1 MHNDLHRTAPS
12 AALADFALA
21 RATVT
26 GVAGAWFF
34 IDGAPQDRALRATSC
49 LLEPE
54 VGDLVLVN
62 SGAASQ
68 VVSSPAPAQAATLLG
83 AAPFILAVLSR
94 PHASSGV
101 INFPGGAR
109 LLTTDDGSLQF
120 AARDIQLAAGNRMD
134 LSSPELTVRAAKGE
148 LVFGQLS
155 AVAQA
160 LQARLGSLHCVAQ
173 NATSVVGRLVV
184 RAINSFRQTEQLD
197 DSRAGRVR
205 MQVAERFALSAQH
218 ASVQAKGHVK
228 IDGEKIDLG

>member
-12 AALADFALA
+12 AAPADFALT

-26 GVAGAWFF
+26 GMAGAWFF
-34 IDGAPQDRALRATSC
+34 LDGAPQDRALRAESC
-49 LLEPE
+49 LLAPE

-62 SGAASQ
+62 AGAAGQVLSGAG
-68 VVSSPAPAQAATLLG
+68 PAQAATLLG

-94 PHASSGV
+94 PQASSGV

-109 LLTTDDGSLQF
+109 LLATDGGGLQF
-120 AARDIQLAAGNRMD
+120 AAQDIQLAASTRLD

-155 AVAQA
+155 TVAHR
-160 LQARLGSLHCVAQ
+160 LQARLGSLHCIAQ

-205 MQVAERFALSAQH
+205 MQVAERFAVSAQH
-218 ASVQAKGHVK
+218 ASIQAKGHVK